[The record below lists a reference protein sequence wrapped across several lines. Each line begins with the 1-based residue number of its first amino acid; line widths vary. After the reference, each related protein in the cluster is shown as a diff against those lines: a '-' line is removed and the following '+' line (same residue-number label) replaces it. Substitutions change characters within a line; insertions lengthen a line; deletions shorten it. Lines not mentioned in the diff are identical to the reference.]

1 MLLANNRYTLSFAAN
16 GQAAVVELL
25 ARFDPAY
32 TSPRRIRSRYPA
44 LVSGATDMEL
54 WEAIYDS
61 SLQADFLTRDRVSVD
76 PFVRERF
83 VSCSAALSWIRQA
96 MMKDAWDQSARRTL
110 GDLTVDDKLS
120 SPQNLLG
127 LIEDL
132 KAEYEQWYK
141 ALLGKKKPTS
151 AYTAW
156 QQGMSLEG
164 RLWD

>member
-1 MLLANNRYTLSFAAN
+1 MLLANNRYTLSFTAN

-44 LVSGATDMEL
+44 LVSDATDMEL

-61 SLQADFLTRDRVSVD
+61 SLKADFLTRDLESVD
-76 PFVRERF
+76 EFVRERF
-83 VSCSAALSWIRQA
+83 VSCCAALSWIRQA
-96 MMKDAWDQSARRTL
+96 MMKDAWEQSARRSL
-110 GDLTVDDKLS
+110 GDLTVDDKHG
-120 SPQNLLG
+120 SPPNLLS

-132 KAEYEQWYK
+132 KAECEQWYK
-141 ALLGKKKPTS
+141 ELLGKKRAHSTF
-151 AYTAW
+151 TAW
-156 QQGMSLEG
+156 QLGIMPES